1 MITKEELRPEIERL
15 KKGCCANSADIFK
28 DDKVML
34 ERLELHASQ
43 RIDSLNNLL
52 ETIEKNYWGLR
63 EGEELDRSQQG
74 VVDAFSF
81 ELAFNYAIKEV
92 YEEALQNLKKKQEA

>member
-15 KKGCCANSADIFK
+15 KKGSCADSADIFK

-34 ERLELHASQ
+34 EHLKLHASQ
-43 RIDSLNNLL
+43 RIDSLNSLL
-52 ETIEKNYWGLR
+52 ETIEKDYWGLG

-81 ELAFNYAIKEV
+81 ELAFNYATMEV
-92 YEEALQNLKKKQEA
+92 YEEALQNLRKQEA

>member
-15 KKGCCANSADIFK
+15 KKGPCSDIASLF
-28 DDKVML
+28 DNDKAML
-34 ERLELHASQ
+34 ERLVFHTSQ
-43 RIDSLNNLL
+43 KIASLNSLL
-52 ETIEKNYWGLR
+52 ETIEKDYWGLR

-81 ELAFNYAIKEV
+81 DLAWSYAVEEV
-92 YEEALQNLKKKQEA
+92 YEEALQNLKNKQVA